1 MRKNKTKE
9 WLKRYSTPLILAT
22 LAAIISATII
32 KILTGNNIIA
42 GILATWIDNITFYGY
57 IYIKD
62 LKKNKK
68 EGSRITNISKQLRNM
83 IVEFGPAEY
92 LDSFL
97 IRPFYLSL
105 FPYLID
111 NYQIAILLGS
121 ICAEITYFIPVVIF
135 YEIRKKTFK
144 N

>member
-1 MRKNKTKE
+1 
-9 WLKRYSTPLILAT
+9 
-22 LAAIISATII
+22 
-32 KILTGNNIIA
+32 
-42 GILATWIDNITFYGY
+42 
-57 IYIKD
+57 
-62 LKKNKK
+62 
-68 EGSRITNISKQLRNM
+68 M

-97 IRPFYLSL
+97 IRPLYLSL

-121 ICAEITYFIPVVIF
+121 IFAEITYFIPVVIF
-135 YEIRKKTFK
+135 YEIRKKAFK

>member
-1 MRKNKTKE
+1 MWKNKTKE
-9 WLKRYSTPLILAT
+9 WFKRYSTPLILAT
-22 LAAIISATII
+22 LAAIISATLI

-42 GILATWIDNITFYGY
+42 GIFATWIDNITFYGY
-57 IYIKD
+57 ICIKD
-62 LKKNKK
+62 LSKK
-68 EGSRITNISKQLRNM
+68 EGSKIRNVFRQLRNM

-97 IRPFYLSL
+97 IRPLYLSL

-121 ICAEITYFIPVVIF
+121 IFAEITYFIPVVIF
-135 YEIRKKTFK
+135 YEIRKKAFK

>member
-1 MRKNKTKE
+1 MWRSKTKE
-9 WLKRYSTPLILAT
+9 WFKRYSIPLILAT

-62 LKKNKK
+62 LRKNKE
-68 EGSRITNISKQLRNM
+68 EGPRITNIFKQLRNM
-83 IVEFGPAEY
+83 IFEFGPAEY

-97 IRPFYLSL
+97 IRPFYLS
-105 FPYLID
+105 FSPYLID

-121 ICAEITYFIPVVIF
+121 IFAEITYFIPVVIF
-135 YEIRKKTFK
+135 YEIRKKAFED
-144 N
+144 